1 MIASLADWLR
11 TLIAGAFLVSLLLA
25 LAPEGKGTAAV
36 RFLAGVLM
44 TLLLI
49 LPLTKQKLTH
59 LTELTG
65 WEWPR
70 ISEIEADAASRADRI
85 YSSFIQRETEEY
97 IWSAAGKLGIKT
109 LGVSLTLD
117 TDAPCPCP
125 REVSLRGVYSASQQE
140 ALSMLLESEL
150 GLSPERQ
157 HWSNAN
163 GD

>member
-1 MIASLADWLR
+1 MKE
-11 TLIAGAFLVSLLLA
+11 TVLVVQVKIQ
-25 LAPEGKGTAAV
+25 GQIQDFQK
-36 RFLAGVLM
+36 
-44 TLLLI
+44 
-49 LPLTKQKLTH
+49 KLTEGFRQ
-59 LTELTG
+59 TA
-65 WEWPR
+65 
-70 ISEIEADAASRADRI
+70 EIEDAAEQQAEAVYDL
-85 YSSFIQRETEEY
+85 FIRRETEEY

-125 REVSLRGVYSASQQE
+125 RAVALRGVYSASQQE

-157 HWSNAN
+157 HWSNTD

>member
-1 MIASLADWLR
+1 MIASLTNWLR
-11 TLIAGAFLVSLLLA
+11 TLIAGAFLISLILA

-44 TLLLI
+44 TLLLV
-49 LPLTKQKLTH
+49 LPLTKRKMTALADPDR
-59 LTELTG
+59 
-65 WEWPR
+65 WEWPQ

-109 LGVSLTLD
+109 LGVSLTRD

-125 REVSLRGVYSASQQE
+125 RAVALRGVYSASQQE

-157 HWSNAN
+157 HWSNTD